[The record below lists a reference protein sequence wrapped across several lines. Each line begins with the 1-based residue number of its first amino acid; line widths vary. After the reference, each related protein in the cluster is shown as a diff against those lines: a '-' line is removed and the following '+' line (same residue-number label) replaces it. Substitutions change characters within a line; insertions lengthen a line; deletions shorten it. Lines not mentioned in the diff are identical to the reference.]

1 MSKNRKEEILAGALR
16 VTKNFAPALTSA
28 FQQIGWVS
36 PEFALLSNSILS
48 VVGYYGDYAND
59 RTLDFLEQFIENKE
73 HLVQAVVQSD
83 KFKAVFIKALSDNIT
98 ESNEN
103 KRQMLKK
110 YILNFACGIEREFD
124 EHTKLLNALNTIT
137 MEEVVILKLWDKDG
151 IIQNDRRYQQVG
163 RLTVGDISSVVLD
176 TRRNG
181 KTTLDKYENSIV
193 ELVKNKDVGNQLLLS
208 LGYKGLLYVLSE
220 DNFGS
225 GQEARVKDIT
235 NFGKVF
241 LSFIKE

>member
-1 MSKNRKEEILAGALR
+1 MFLKLWLKQRKTRLR
-16 VTKNFAPALTSA
+16 LSFQLTLFA
-28 FQQIGWVS
+28 
-36 PEFALLSNSILS
+36 
-48 VVGYYGDYAND
+48 
-59 RTLDFLEQFIENKE
+59 
-73 HLVQAVVQSD
+73 
-83 KFKAVFIKALSDNIT
+83 
-98 ESNEN
+98 
-103 KRQMLKK
+103 
-110 YILNFACGIEREFD
+110 
-124 EHTKLLNALNTIT
+124 
-137 MEEVVILKLWDKDG
+137 ILKLWDENG
-151 IIQNDRRYQQVG
+151 TIQNNRRYQQVG
-163 RLTVGDISSVVLD
+163 RLTVGDISSIVLD

-181 KTTLDKYENSIV
+181 KTTLDEYEIFIM

>member
-1 MSKNRKEEILAGALR
+1 M
-16 VTKNFAPALTSA
+16 TKNFAPALTSA

-59 RTLDFLEQFIENKE
+59 RTLDFLEQFIKNKE
-73 HLVQAVVQSD
+73 HLVQEVVQSD

-110 YILNFACGIEREFD
+110 YILNFACGIESEFD

-137 MEEVVILKLWDKDG
+137 MEEVAILKLWDEDG
-151 IIQNDRRYQQVG
+151 IIQNDHRYQQVG
-163 RLTVGDISSVVLD
+163 RLTVGDISSIVLD

-181 KTTLDKYENSIV
+181 KTTLDEYENFII
-193 ELVKNKDVGNQLLLS
+193 ELVKNKDAGNQLLLS

>member
-1 MSKNRKEEILAGALR
+1 MIAGALR

-28 FQQIGWVS
+28 FQQIGWCS

-59 RTLDFLEQFIENKE
+59 RTLDFLEQFVENKE
-73 HLVQAVVQSD
+73 RLVQEVVQSD

-103 KRQMLKK
+103 KRRMLKK
-110 YILNFACGIEREFD
+110 YILNFACGTEMEFD

-137 MEEVVILKLWDKDG
+137 MEEVAILKLWDENG
-151 IIQNDRRYQQVG
+151 TIQNNRRYQQVG
-163 RLTVGDISSVVLD
+163 RLTVGDISSIVLD

-181 KTTLDKYENSIV
+181 KTTLDEYEIFIM

>member
-1 MSKNRKEEILAGALR
+1 M
-16 VTKNFAPALTSA
+16 TKNFAPALTSA

>member
-1 MSKNRKEEILAGALR
+1 MSKSKKEEIFAGALR

-36 PEFALLSNSILS
+36 PEFALLSSSILS

-59 RTLDFLEQFIENKE
+59 RTLDFLQQFVENKE
-73 HLVQAVVQSD
+73 RLVQEIVQSD
-83 KFKAVFIKALSDNIT
+83 KFKAVFIKTLSDNIT
-98 ESNEN
+98 ESNES

-110 YILNFACGIEREFD
+110 YILNFACGIESEFD

-137 MEEVVILKLWDKDG
+137 LEEVTILKLWDEDG
-151 IIQNDRRYQQVG
+151 IIQNDRRYQQIG
-163 RLTVGDISSVVLD
+163 RLTVGDISSIVLD
-176 TRRNG
+176 TRKSG
-181 KTTLDKYENSIV
+181 KTILDRYENSV
-193 ELVKNKDVGNQLLLS
+193 MELVKNKDVGNQILLS

-225 GQEARVKDIT
+225 GQEARVRDIT
-235 NFGKVF
+235 DFGKVF
-241 LSFIKE
+241 LSFIKQ

>member
-36 PEFALLSNSILS
+36 PEFALLSISILS